1 MSAELRRRRH
11 SLARWIGL
19 ELLALVAPSAAVRAM
34 PAGPTDVPAAT
45 AGNDESELARLVLD
59 LTGLPEGGAAEYRV
73 LAANGTVAA
82 SGLVTND
89 VLPLT
94 LRLAAGTYRV
104 CWIPVLTEVRGEL
117 RTFMPTVLE
126 REVRL
131 AVGGEAGDGSATYT
145 CVR

>member
-1 MSAELRRRRH
+1 MPADRRRRH
-11 SLARWIGL
+11 SFARWIGL
-19 ELLALVAPSAAVRAM
+19 ELLALLAPSAAVRAM
-34 PAGPTDVPAAT
+34 PTGAMPVPAAT
-45 AGNDESELARLVLD
+45 ATDEEAELARLVLD
-59 LTGLPEGGAAEYRV
+59 LTGLPAGGAAEYRV
-73 LAANGTVAA
+73 VAADGVVAA

-94 LRLAAGTYRV
+94 LRLGAGTYRV
-104 CWIPVLTEVRGEL
+104 CWVPVMTDVQGSV

-131 AVGGEAGDGSATYT
+131 TVGGEPGDGSATYV

>member
-1 MSAELRRRRH
+1 MPAELRRRRH
-11 SLARWIGL
+11 SFARWIGL
-19 ELLALVAPSAAVRAM
+19 ELLALVAPSAAMRAM
-34 PAGPTDVPAAT
+34 PPRALDVPAAT
-45 AGNDESELARLVLD
+45 AGDEDAQLARLVLD
-59 LTGLPEGGAAEYRV
+59 LTGLPEGGAAEFRV
-73 LAANGTVAA
+73 LTMDGTVAA

-94 LRLAAGTYRV
+94 LRLAAGAYRV
-104 CWIPVLTEVRGEL
+104 CWIPVMTDVQGSL

-131 AVGGEAGDGSATYT
+131 TVGGEPGDGSATYV

>member
-1 MSAELRRRRH
+1 MPADLRRRRR
-11 SLARWIGL
+11 SFARWIGL
-19 ELLALVAPSAAVRAM
+19 ELLALVAPSAAAHAM
-34 PAGPTDVPAAT
+34 PTPAAQVPSAT
-45 AGNDESELARLVLD
+45 AGDEETELARLVLD
-59 LTGLPEGGAAEYRV
+59 LTGLPEGGAAEFRI
-73 LAANGTVAA
+73 LTADGAVAA

-104 CWIPVLTEVRGEL
+104 CWIPVLTDVQGSL

-131 AVGGEAGDGSATYT
+131 TVGGEAGDGSATYV

>member
-1 MSAELRRRRH
+1 MPADRRRRH
-11 SLARWIGL
+11 SFARWIGL
-19 ELLALVAPSAAVRAM
+19 ELLALLAPSAAVRAM
-34 PAGPTDVPAAT
+34 PTRAMPVPVAT
-45 AGNDESELARLVLD
+45 ATDEEAELARLVLD
-59 LTGLPEGGAAEYRV
+59 LTGLPAGGAAEFRV
-73 LAANGTVAA
+73 LTVDGVVAA

-104 CWIPVLTEVRGEL
+104 CWVPVMTDVQGSV

-131 AVGGEAGDGSATYT
+131 TVGGEPGDGSATYV